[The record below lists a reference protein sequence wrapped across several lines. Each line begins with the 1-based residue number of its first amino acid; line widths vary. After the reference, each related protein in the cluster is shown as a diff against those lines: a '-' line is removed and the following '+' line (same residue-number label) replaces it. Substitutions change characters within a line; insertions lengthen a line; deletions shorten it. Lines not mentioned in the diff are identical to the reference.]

1 MTDNKPKNNES
12 LDSFFS
18 SIGSEKKKIKEAVVN
33 NLKQAMSYI
42 HTDTKDGA
50 EFMKLMKQKSYN
62 KKQAIRAFTLGMRG
76 DAVHGAGPG
85 GMSQFARHV
94 TKHLKESVNEGFAK
108 YHIRLTDTPGWYG
121 VWDKKGKQKFE
132 GDKIFVMKNLKK
144 LKTRMGNF
152 QLKSLI
158 DVATKMKGRNIS
170 FDVVESVSE
179 GFGGELKGKDKEKFE
194 KARKENAEQ
203 LGYKL
208 TGKKDIREAIKFSKE
223 EMKQLHQNGKLE
235 KDGHTYVYKGK

>member
-1 MTDNKPKNNES
+1 
-12 LDSFFS
+12 
-18 SIGSEKKKIKEAVVN
+18 
-33 NLKQAMSYI
+33 
-42 HTDTKDGA
+42 
-50 EFMKLMKQKSYN
+50 
-62 KKQAIRAFTLGMRG
+62 
-76 DAVHGAGPG
+76 
-85 GMSQFARHV
+85 
-94 TKHLKESVNEGFAK
+94 
-108 YHIRLTDTPGWYG
+108 
-121 VWDKKGKQKFE
+121 
-132 GDKIFVMKNLKK
+132 
-144 LKTRMGNF
+144 MGNV

-158 DVATKMKGRNIS
+158 DVATKRKGKNIS

-235 KDGHTYVYKGK
+235 KDGYTYVYKGK

>member
-1 MTDNKPKNNES
+1 M
-12 LDSFFS
+12 
-18 SIGSEKKKIKEAVVN
+18 VVN
-33 NLKQAMSYI
+33 QKRMLGYLEDSLK
-42 HTDTKDGA
+42 K
-50 EFMKLMKQKSYN
+50 
-62 KKQAIRAFTLGMRG
+62 
-76 DAVHGAGPG
+76 
-85 GMSQFARHV
+85 
-94 TKHLKESVNEGFAK
+94 LKESVNEGFTK

-132 GDKIFVMKNLKK
+132 GDKKYVMKHLKK